1 VRVKN
6 SQMRVLILPKV
17 GFVIVVFFDWISIIQ
32 KLKDEG
38 LTHEQINEKIGLTKK
53 NIDDHSRLLNNIL
66 PSILDFAKK
75 HQIGRGNKKLPNGNF
90 NFTEGWFRNSGFFDW
105 LSIIQKLKDE
115 GLTQKDI
122 GEKIGWSESSV
133 DNYSSL
139 IKNILRPVLD
149 FAKKYQKDRMSKDLR
164 SLSFNFTEGWF
175 RNSGFFDWLSI
186 IQKLKDEGLTQKDIG
201 EKIGFSRTKVSD
213 YNRILE
219 KIVASILEFA
229 KEHQKDRETKNVA
242 FATFNFKE
250 KWFRNSGFV

>member
-1 VRVKN
+1 
-6 SQMRVLILPKV
+6 
-17 GFVIVVFFDWISIIQ
+17 VVFFDWISIIQ

-122 GEKIGWSESSV
+122 GEKIGWKKSYLSYHNQLLEKISTQ
-133 DNYSSL
+133 
-139 IKNILRPVLD
+139 VLD
-149 FAKKYQKDRMSKDLR
+149 FAKTYQNGRVEEKSTNVE
-164 SLSFNFTEGWF
+164 FNFTEGWF

-201 EKIGFSRTKVSD
+201 EKIGWSNKVVSHH
-213 YNRILE
+213 NQIME
-219 KIVASILEFA
+219 KISTQVLDFTKSYQNGRVDKKSTSVEFDFT
-229 KEHQKDRETKNVA
+229 EG
-242 FATFNFKE
+242 
-250 KWFRNSGFV
+250 WFRNSGFFDWLSIIQKLKDEGLT